1 MYNALFIRQ
10 PMIMQIQLN
19 GENRPLDNDTS
30 LLQLLES
37 LDLIGK
43 RLAIEINGEIIPKS
57 KHASHQLQDGDRVEI
72 VHAIGGGQP
81 QTF

>member
-1 MYNALFIRQ
+1 
-10 PMIMQIQLN
+10 MIMQIQLN

>member
-1 MYNALFIRQ
+1 
-10 PMIMQIQLN
+10 MIMQIQLN

-57 KHASHQLQDGDRVEI
+57 EHASHQLQDGDRVEI